1 MEVRPLWRILAGFFG
16 TLNQQHPTSRKHT
29 STRRGFEALE
39 VRSLMAVD
47 PFTIAVLPDTQY
59 YAQSYPEI
67 LDAQVKY
74 ILDQRVNE
82 NIAFVSQLGDIVQSG
97 ESGSTRNALQW
108 QRVDAAF
115 DKLDGNLTTKPDGI
129 LPYSVALGN
138 HDYAVISDKTSGTGR
153 YEQYFGPDRY
163 EGRSWFLEDSGKPGD
178 QALIFAAG
186 GYRFLHITLQFEPTD
201 SDLAWAQ
208 RVIDRN
214 PGLPTIIT
222 THSYLNPGAK
232 ARQATLQGRSGSTP
246 NEGNTGEQ
254 VFQKLIATNNQIFL
268 VMNGHFT
275 GEYHQTSTNNFGN
288 PVFEMVADYQGRTNG
303 GDGWLRLL
311 EINPALNKISVETY
325 SPTLKKYETDSNSK
339 FSLNLNF
346 AARFGNPLPEGYQVS
361 QFQDGRVSGNSVY
374 QGTVDTQLKQNAPN
388 TSYSTSTTTLLVD
401 AASTGEKN
409 VSQVLLKFNSIIG
422 SNAGQIP
429 AGAKILNAKL
439 IVNTTNPGA
448 GAELHRMLKQW
459 SATDTWKTWGSGIQT
474 NNVEAR
480 SVFSAQAGL
489 STKDPII
496 PVTSELTIN
505 VTEDLQSWANG
516 TANYGWV
523 MTPWAGG
530 TNGWAF
536 SPSEAAYDLRPSLQ
550 VEWVLP
556 GKSVSTFQ
564 EGTAGYTGTDDTMI
578 RAATPTTKRDGDTTL
593 WVDGPEDNG
602 TTQALLR
609 FANLFGTDSGKIPAG
624 AVIESARLYLT
635 TPAAVEHAA
644 GGGATLNRLL
654 QTWSEAATWAA
665 SFGGNGI
672 QLNNTEAR
680 SVVERNTGSVQTG
693 NYGFDV
699 TESLKAWQSGAANN
713 GWVLTANNSNGWAFD
728 SSEYQAREERPK
740 LVVVWS
746 MPQTTVKAAS
756 TLQAAAPAPTNNL
769 ALLTAGVAPSLVS
782 KTAAPLTMVSSTS
795 STVKTATVQ
804 KTILPT
810 ATVSLPVPAAATV
823 WATWPTELKDA
834 TELFDKKLS
843 LLVH

>member
-1 MEVRPLWRILAGFFG
+1 MEVRPLWRGVAGFFG
-16 TLNQQHPTSRKHT
+16 TSNQRHPTSRKQT
-29 STRRGFEALE
+29 STRRGFESLE
-39 VRSLMAVD
+39 ARSLMAANA
-47 PFTIAVLPDTQY
+47 FTIAVLPDTQY
-59 YAQSYPEI
+59 YSQSFPEI
-67 LDAQVKY
+67 LDAQIKY
-74 ILDQRVNE
+74 ILDQRVSE
-82 NIAFVSQLGDIVQSG
+82 NIAFVTQLGDIVQSA
-97 ESGSTRNALQW
+97 ESGSTRNAVQW
-108 QRVDAAF
+108 QRADAAF
-115 DKLDGNLTTKPDGI
+115 DRLDGNLTTKPDGI
-129 LPYSVALGN
+129 LPYSVTLGN

-153 YEQYFGPDRY
+153 YQQYFGPDRY

-178 QALIFAAG
+178 QAQVFAAG
-186 GYRFLHITLQFEPTD
+186 GYRFLHITLQFEPLD

-214 PGLPTIIT
+214 PGLPTIIS
-222 THSYLNPGAK
+222 THSYLNPGSK
-232 ARQATLQGRSGSTP
+232 SRTTVIQGHSGSTP

-288 PVFEMVADYQGRTNG
+288 PVFEMVVDYQGRQNG
-303 GDGWLRLL
+303 GDGWMRMM
-311 EINPALNKISVETY
+311 EFNPALNKISVETY
-325 SPTLKKYETDSNSK
+325 SPTRKQYETDSNSK
-339 FSLNLNF
+339 FSFNLNF
-346 AARFGNPLPEGYQVS
+346 ATRFGNPLPEGYQVS
-361 QFQDGRVSGNSVY
+361 QFQDGRVSGASVY

-388 TSYSTSTTTLLVD
+388 TSYSTSTSTLLVD

-409 VSQVLLKFNSIIG
+409 VSQTLIKFNSIIG

-448 GAELHRMLKQW
+448 GAKLHRMLKQW
-459 SATDTWKTWGSGIQT
+459 SAADTWNTWASGIQA
-474 NNVEAR
+474 NDVEAR
-480 SVFSAQAGL
+480 SAFSAQAGI

-496 PVTSELTIN
+496 PVTSELAIN

-516 TANYGWV
+516 TANYGWA
-523 MTPWAGG
+523 MLPWAGG

-550 VEWVLP
+550 VEWILP
-556 GKSVSTFQ
+556 GASVSTFQ

-578 RAATPTTKRDGDTTL
+578 RIATPTTKRDGDTTL

-609 FANLFGTDSGKIPAG
+609 FANLFGTGSGKIPAG

-635 TPAAVEHAA
+635 TPAAVDHAA

-654 QTWSEAATWAA
+654 QPWSETATWAA
-665 SFGGNGI
+665 NFGGNGI

-699 TESLKAWQSGAANN
+699 TESLKAWQGGTANN

-746 MPQTTVKAAS
+746 LPQPTVKAANAL
-756 TLQAAAPAPTNNL
+756 TAPTTPTANS
-769 ALLTAGVAPSLVS
+769 ALLTAGVAPTLTS
-782 KTAAPLTMVSSTS
+782 KTTAPLTIVAASVSAKP
-795 STVKTATVQ
+795 TVAQKSVVPSFTA
-804 KTILPT
+804 
-810 ATVSLPVPAAATV
+810 SLPVATAANV
-823 WATWPTELKDA
+823 WATWPVEVKDTTDLLDA
-834 TELFDKKLS
+834 TLS
-843 LLVH
+843 LLVR